1 MIKKALVSLAVAGCL
16 GTFVFGRDVV
26 SYARTWGTSVRNAV
40 KSEVPLEFQVQTARE
55 MVEKI
60 VPDIRDTMHVIAEQ
74 QVEVEHRG
82 EEIAT
87 RTADLATQKEAI
99 LALND
104 HLDSGPDMY
113 VTHRRSYSR
122 DEVKRDLSA
131 RFERFKIAEE
141 TLKREQQILAA
152 REKALEANQKKL
164 DNMLVAKQDLEVK
177 IEQLEARLQAIQ
189 AAETV
194 STLEID
200 QTQLARAKKLIRELD
215 KQLDVREKLLDAEGQ
230 FAGLIPVETQEI
242 VVSED
247 IKERVDA
254 YFGRTVEEEPRAL
267 ETNEL

>member
-1 MIKKALVSLAVAGCL
+1 MIKKALLGMAVALGL
-16 GTFVFGRDVV
+16 GTFVFGRDVM
-26 SYARTWGTSVRNAV
+26 SYARTWGASVRDAV
-40 KSEVPLEFQVQTARE
+40 KQEVPLEFQVQTARE

-87 RTADLATQKEAI
+87 RSTDLGKQKEAI
-99 LALND
+99 LALRD
-104 HLDSGPDMY
+104 HLENGPEKY
-113 VTHRRSYSR
+113 VTHRRAYSR

-131 RFERFKIAEE
+131 RFERFKIAQE
-141 TLKREQQILAA
+141 TLQREEQILAA
-152 REKALEANQKKL
+152 RQKALEANQQKL
-164 DNMLVAKQDLEVK
+164 DNMLVAKKDLEVK

-189 AAETV
+189 AVETV

-215 KQLDVREKLLDAEGQ
+215 RQLDVREKLLDAEGQ
-230 FAGLIPVETQEI
+230 FAGLIPVDTQEI

-247 IKERVDA
+247 IAERVDA
-254 YFGRTVEEEPRAL
+254 YFGPDAVEESHELDR
-267 ETNEL
+267 NEL